1 MMKNESETLYIP
13 LYGKAF
19 VSRKGIILEDKKA
32 EEIWEKEK
40 FPIGGKS
47 KSKWLAYFMGMR
59 SAVIDNW
66 LSEKLSEKPES
77 LVLHIGCGLDSRIER
92 VKASYKNWFDVDF
105 PEVIEIR
112 KEYFSETEKYKM
124 LGASASETEWI
135 FAIPESENILVV
147 LEGISMYLLE
157 EIIKNLFA
165 ALSEKFPKA
174 KIIMDVYTEK
184 AVKASKIKNP
194 IKDVGALPSFGT
206 SEPLI
211 FESEKIKFSGELCM
225 TPEEKINE
233 LSGFEKMFFKKM
245 FAGSFA
251 KKLYKIFTYEI

>member
-1 MMKNESETLYIP
+1 MMKSESKTLYIP

-19 VSRKGIILEDKKA
+19 VSKKGIILSDKKA

-40 FPIGGKS
+40 FPLGRKS

-59 SAVIDNW
+59 SAVIDSW
-66 LSEKLSEKPES
+66 VSEKLSEKTES
-77 LVLHIGCGLDSRIER
+77 MVLHIGCGLDSRIER
-92 VKASYKNWFDVDF
+92 VKAPFEKWFDVDF

-124 LGASASETEWI
+124 LGASASETDWI
-135 FAIPESENILVV
+135 FALPDSEKVLVV
-147 LEGISMYLLE
+147 LEGISMYLSK

-165 ALSEKFPKA
+165 AISEKFPEA
-174 KIIMDVYTEK
+174 EIIMDVYTEK
-184 AVKASKIKNP
+184 AVKASRIKNP
-194 IKDVGALPSFGT
+194 IQDVGALPSFGI
-206 SEPLI
+206 SEPSV
-211 FESEKIKFSGELCM
+211 FESEKIKFSGEKAM

-233 LSGFEKMFFKKM
+233 LSGFEKVFFKKM

-251 KKLYKIFTYEI
+251 KKLYKIYTYRT